1 MDKSIELVEKFSNR
15 SAVIGVVG
23 AGYVGLPLAIAFCE
37 KGFSVVAL
45 DVNEEKIKQLRSG
58 NSYIED
64 VPSATVRAFVA
75 SGALRPTTDYEV
87 LASADAI
94 AVCVPTPITETFDPD
109 VRYVDAVGAALSNL
123 DLTGKLI
130 ALESTIYPGG
140 TRDVLLPHLV
150 KNGLEIGTDVFLAFS
165 PERID
170 PGRLDYTI
178 RTTPK
183 LVSGL
188 TDACLAAACA
198 FYKCVVDN
206 PVATSSMEAA
216 ETAKLLENTFR
227 AVNIGFVN
235 ELAMMCDKMELDV
248 WEIINAAGTKPYGF
262 MSFYPGPGIG
272 GHCIPVDPHY
282 LNWKL
287 RTLGFT
293 SRFVALAGE
302 INEAMPEYVVNRVAD
317 ALNDQSKPLRG
328 SKVLVLGVAYK
339 PNVGDVRESP
349 ALPVMRLLE
358 QKGVELAYSDPYVET
373 LHHEGFDLDSVDLD
387 DKRLNSA
394 DCVLI
399 LTDHR
404 AFDWS
409 LVETSSNLIVDTRHA
424 IKKKLPHLIGL
435 SA

>member
-1 MDKSIELVEKFSNR
+1 MSIIQELSKKFSQGT
-15 SAVIGVVG
+15 ATVGIVG

-37 KGFSVVAL
+37 KGFSVITVDVSPSKVA
-45 DVNEEKIKQLRSG
+45 QLQSG

-75 SGALRPTTDYEV
+75 SGALQPTTDYAA
-87 LASADAI
+87 LQAADAVAI
-94 AVCVPTPITETFDPD
+94 CVPTPITDTFDPD
-109 VRYVDAVGAALSNL
+109 VRYVDSVGKSLAAL
-123 DLTGKLI
+123 DLKGKLI
-130 ALESTIYPGG
+130 VLESTIYPGG
-140 TRDVLLPHLV
+140 TRDVLVPYLTQA
-150 KNGLEIGTDVFLAFS
+150 GLKIGDNVFLAFS

-170 PGRLDYTI
+170 PGRKDYTI

-183 LVSGL
+183 LVGGM
-188 TDACLAAACA
+188 TPACLEASLA

-206 PVATSSMEAA
+206 PVPTSSMEAA

-235 ELAMMCDKMELDV
+235 ELAMMCDRMGLDV
-248 WEIINAAGTKPYGF
+248 WEVINAAGTKPYGF

-302 INEAMPEYVVNRVAD
+302 INEAMPDYVVTRVVD
-317 ALNDQSKPLRG
+317 ALNERTKPLRG
-328 SKVLVLGVAYK
+328 SKVFVLGVAYK

-349 ALPVMRLLE
+349 ALPVMAMLRE
-358 QKGVELAYSDPYVET
+358 KGAELQYHDPHVPT
-373 LHHEGFDLDSVDLD
+373 LMHEGFDLESVDLTD
-387 DKRLNSA
+387 EGLISA

-399 LTDHR
+399 LTDHNVY
-404 AFDWS
+404 DWS
-409 LVETSSNLIVDTRHA
+409 HIAKTATLIVDTRHA
-424 IKKKLPHLIGL
+424 IDERADHIIGL